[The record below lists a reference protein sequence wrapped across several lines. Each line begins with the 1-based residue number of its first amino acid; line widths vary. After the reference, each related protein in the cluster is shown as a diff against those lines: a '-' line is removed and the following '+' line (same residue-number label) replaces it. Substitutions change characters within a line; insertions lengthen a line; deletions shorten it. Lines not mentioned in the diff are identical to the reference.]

1 MQTKEDVKNRLTK
14 PVSFRL
20 GQDDYE
26 EFADKAKRCGL
37 SQADFFRKV
46 ILENRTEIIARPRRG
61 QEYGLMLFALN
72 RIDNELQKLVSDVA
86 KGFALGDLPSS
97 NYDALLEALGGLN
110 ARLEEI
116 LSHVDK
122 N

>member
-1 MQTKEDVKNRLTK
+1 MHTKELVKSRLTK

-20 GQDDYE
+20 GQEDYE
-26 EFADKAKRCGL
+26 EFADKAKRSGL

-46 ILENRTEIIARPRRG
+46 VLENRTEIIAQPRRD
-61 QEYGLMLFALN
+61 QDYGLILFVLN
-72 RIDNELQKLVSDVA
+72 RIDNELQKLTSCIA
-86 KGFALGDLPSS
+86 KGFALGDLTSS
-97 NYDALLEALGGLN
+97 QYDALLEALGDLN

-116 LSHVDK
+116 LFHVDK